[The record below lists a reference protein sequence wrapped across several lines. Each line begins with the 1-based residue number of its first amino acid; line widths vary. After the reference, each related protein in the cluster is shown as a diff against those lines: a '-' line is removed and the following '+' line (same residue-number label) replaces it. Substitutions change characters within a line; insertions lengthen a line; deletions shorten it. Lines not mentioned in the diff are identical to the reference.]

1 MKHLQT
7 SDEFYRLIVETSQE
21 GIWLLDSQGNTSFVN
36 EKMAQMLGYTPQE
49 MLGKHLF
56 DFMDDPGRQEAG
68 IKLERRKHG
77 ISEHHDFRFC
87 RKDGSDFWGIIST
100 NPFFN
105 EGNEYQGTLGMVTD
119 ITKRKKAEQQLISL
133 RDSLQAQVDLR
144 TSALSETNDRL
155 LQEIEERTRVEASLQ
170 QSHTLLSALSKQ
182 VPGALFKS
190 IIAPD
195 GHASTPYSSEKLLD
209 IYEVA
214 PEEIQENIDAI
225 AERFHPEDR
234 QRIFDSIS
242 EAARELKQWE
252 CEYRVI
258 LPRQG
263 LKWLYGAALPQR
275 LEDGAVVFYGIIMEI
290 TERKLMEE
298 SLKNSEEQFIEAFNK
313 CPLLMAISTVEE
325 GRYIEVNSL
334 FLETLGLRR
343 EQVIGVTSRELKL
356 FADPD
361 QRAEILKLVEKQGY
375 ATNCDA
381 RVRKPDGTIM
391 HGLFSAQIITLQ
403 QQQCLLTTF
412 IDFTDRHE
420 SEKALKDSEERYRR
434 LFEVESD
441 SVVLLDKESG
451 LFLDVNSA
459 AVCMYGYTKEEFMG
473 LHHTAISA
481 DPEASR
487 QALVGYQTSIPL
499 RWHKKKDGTTFPVE
513 ISGSYFWYKGRE
525 VSVAAIRDITT
536 HVQGEERLVELNRKL
551 QALNEHAQKVQEQ
564 ERFAIARDIHDEIGQ
579 NLTVLK
585 LDLEWI
591 ASKLPGNSPDIV
603 DRITEMGVSIEQLTS
618 KVQQIAAN
626 LRPPLLDQVG
636 LVAAIECHVQEIKKR
651 SNLEFF
657 LMLNED
663 VDPIDKDIATTVM
676 RIVQEGLT
684 NIIRHARA
692 DEVSISLCKSGRN
705 LILEISDNGCGIT
718 PEQMASQGSYG
729 LMGMRERARICHG
742 ELMITSS
749 PGNGATLYITIP
761 LENGGCTP

>member
-1 MKHLQT
+1 MKNLLD
-7 SDEFYRLIVETSQE
+7 SEKFYRLIVETTQE
-21 GIWLLDSQGNTSFVN
+21 GIWMLDSQGNTCFVN
-36 EKMAQMLGYTPQE
+36 KKMAGMLGYTPQE
-49 MLGKHLF
+49 MLGRHLF
-56 DFMDDPGRQEAG
+56 DFMDNSSREEARSA
-68 IKLERRKHG
+68 LERRQQG
-77 ISEHHDFRFC
+77 ISETHDFRFS

-100 NPFFN
+100 NPIFDDN
-105 EGNEYQGTLGMVTD
+105 HEYLGTLGMITD
-119 ITKRKKAEQQLISL
+119 ITERKKTELLLISL
-133 RDSLQAQVDLR
+133 RDSLQEQVELR
-144 TSALSETNDRL
+144 TRALSNTNDQL
-155 LQEIEERTRVEASLQ
+155 LQEIEERRRAEESLRK
-170 QSHTLLSALSKQ
+170 SHGLFDTLAQQ
-182 VPGALFKS
+182 VPGALFQTL
-190 IIAPD
+190 IAPD
-195 GHASTPYSSEKLLD
+195 GHISTPFSSEKLQD

-214 PEEIQENIDAI
+214 PEEIRENINAI
-225 AERFHPEDR
+225 ADRFHPEDR

-263 LKWLYGAALPQR
+263 LKWLYGAAQPQR
-275 LEDGAVVFYGIIMEI
+275 LEDGTIIFYGIIMEI

-298 SLKNSEEQFIEAFNK
+298 SLRQSEEQFIEAFNK
-313 CPLLMAISTVEE
+313 SPLLMAISTIED
-325 GRYIEVNSL
+325 GRYIEVNTL

-343 EQVIGVTSRELKL
+343 DQVIGTTSRELKL

-361 QRAEILKLVEKQGY
+361 QRARILKLVEEQGY
-375 ATNCDA
+375 AINCDA

-412 IDFTDRHE
+412 IDFTDRHQTE
-420 SEKALKDSEERYRR
+420 EALKDSEERYRR

-441 SVVLLDKESG
+441 SVVLLDKETG
-451 LFLDVNSA
+451 HFLDVNSA
-459 AVCMYGYTKEEFMG
+459 AVSMYGYTKEEF
-473 LHHTAISA
+473 LQIHHTDISS

-487 QALVGYQTSIPL
+487 QALADYQTSVPL
-499 RWHKKKDGTTFPVE
+499 RWHKKKDGTIFPVE

-591 ASKLPGNSPDIV
+591 ASRLHSATPELL
-603 DRITEMGVSIEQLTS
+603 DRFTEMGISIEQLTS

-651 SNLEFF
+651 GGFECF

-692 DEVSISLCKSGRN
+692 SEVSISLCKNDQN

-718 PEQMASQGSYG
+718 PEQLTSRDSYG
-729 LMGMRERARICHG
+729 LMGMRERVRICHG
-742 ELMITSS
+742 DLLITSS
-749 PGNGATLYITIP
+749 PGSGTTLYITIP
-761 LENGGCTP
+761 LKNGGSPP

>member
-1 MKHLQT
+1 MKNLLD
-7 SDEFYRLIVETSQE
+7 SEKFYRLIVETSQE
-21 GIWLLDSQGNTSFVN
+21 GIWLLDSQGNTCFVN
-36 EKMAQMLGYTPQE
+36 EKMAGMLGYTPQE
-49 MLGKHLF
+49 MQGRHLF
-56 DFMDDPGRQEAG
+56 DFMDDNSREEAR
-68 IKLERRKHG
+68 IALERRQQG
-77 ISEHHDFRFC
+77 ISETHDFRFR

-100 NPFFN
+100 NPIFDDSR
-105 EGNEYQGTLGMVTD
+105 EYLGTLGMITD
-119 ITKRKKAEQQLISL
+119 ITERKQAEQQLISL
-133 RDSLQAQVDLR
+133 RDSLQVQVDLR
-144 TSALSETNDRL
+144 TRALSETNERL
-155 LQEIEERTRVEASLQ
+155 LREIEERTRVEASLQ

-182 VPGALFKS
+182 VPGALFKT
-190 IIAPD
+190 IITPD

-214 PEEIQENIDAI
+214 PEEIQENINAI

-242 EAARELKQWE
+242 DAVRELKQWE

-263 LKWLYGAALPQR
+263 LKWLYGVAQLQR
-275 LEDGAVVFYGIIMEI
+275 LEDGTVVFYGIIMEI

-298 SLKNSEEQFIEAFNK
+298 SLRNSEEQFIEAFDK
-313 CPLLMAISTVEE
+313 CPLLMAITTIEE
-325 GRYIEVNSL
+325 GRYLEVNSL

-356 FADPD
+356 FADPG
-361 QRAEILKLVEKQGY
+361 QRDVILGLVKQQGY
-375 ATNCDA
+375 ATNCDV
-381 RVRKPDGTIM
+381 RIRKPDGTILY
-391 HGLFSAQIITLQ
+391 GLFSAQIITLQ

-412 IDFTDRHE
+412 IDFTERHQ
-420 SEKALKDSEERYRR
+420 SEEALKDSEERYRR

-441 SVVLLDKESG
+441 SVVLLDKETG
-451 LFLDVNSA
+451 HFLDVNSA
-459 AVCMYGYTKEEFMG
+459 AVSMYGYTKEEF
-473 LHHTAISA
+473 LQIHHTDISS

-487 QALVGYQTSIPL
+487 QALADYQTSVPL
-499 RWHKKKDGTTFPVE
+499 RWHKKKDGTIFPVE

-591 ASKLPGNSPDIV
+591 TSRLHSATPELL
-603 DRITEMGVSIEQLTS
+603 DRFTEMGISIEQLTS

-651 SNLEFF
+651 GGFECF

-692 DEVSISLCKSGRN
+692 SEVSISLCKNDRN
-705 LILEISDNGCGIT
+705 LILEISDNGRGIT
-718 PEQMASQGSYG
+718 PEQLASQNSYG
-729 LMGMRERARICHG
+729 LMGMRERVRICHG
-742 ELMITSS
+742 DLLITSS
-749 PGNGATLYITIP
+749 PGSGTTLYITIP
-761 LENGGCTP
+761 LKNGGSPP

>member
-1 MKHLQT
+1 MKNLLD
-7 SDEFYRLIVETSQE
+7 SEKFYRLIVETSQE
-21 GIWLLDSQGNTSFVN
+21 GIWLLDSQGNTCFVN
-36 EKMAQMLGYTPQE
+36 KKMAGMLGYTPQE
-49 MLGKHLF
+49 MLGRHLF
-56 DFMDDPGRQEAG
+56 DFMDDSSREEARSA
-68 IKLERRKHG
+68 LERRQQG
-77 ISEHHDFRFC
+77 IFETHDFRFS

-100 NPFFN
+100 NPIFDDN
-105 EGNEYQGTLGMVTD
+105 REYLGTLGMITD
-119 ITKRKKAEQQLISL
+119 ITERKQAEQQLISL
-133 RDSLQAQVDLR
+133 RDSLQVQVDLR
-144 TSALSETNDRL
+144 TRALSETNERL
-155 LQEIEERTRVEASLQ
+155 LREIEERTRVEASLQ
-170 QSHTLLSALSKQ
+170 QSHSLLSALSKQ
-182 VPGALFKS
+182 VPGALFKT
-190 IIAPD
+190 IITPD
-195 GHASTPYSSEKLLD
+195 GHAFTPYSSEKLLD

-214 PEEIQENIDAI
+214 PEEIQEDINAI

-252 CEYRVI
+252 CEYRVF

-263 LKWLYGAALPQR
+263 LKWLYGAAQPQR
-275 LEDGAVVFYGIIMEI
+275 LEDGTVVFYGIIMEI

-298 SLKNSEEQFIEAFNK
+298 SLRNSEEQFIEAFDK
-313 CPLLMAISTVEE
+313 CPLLMAITTIEE
-325 GRYIEVNSL
+325 GRYLEVNSL
-334 FLETLGLRR
+334 FLESLGLRR

-356 FADPD
+356 FADPG
-361 QRAEILKLVEKQGY
+361 QRDVILDLVKQQGY
-375 ATNCDA
+375 ASNCDV
-381 RVRKPDGTIM
+381 RIRKPDGTILY
-391 HGLFSAQIITLQ
+391 GLFSAQIITLQ

-412 IDFTDRHE
+412 IDFTERHQ
-420 SEKALKDSEERYRR
+420 SEEALKDSEERYRR

-441 SVVLLDKESG
+441 SVVLLDKETG
-451 LFLDVNSA
+451 HFLDVNSA
-459 AVCMYGYTKEEFMG
+459 AVSMYGYTKEEF
-473 LHHTAISA
+473 LQIHHTDISS

-487 QALVGYQTSIPL
+487 QALAGYQTSIPL
-499 RWHKKKDGTTFPVE
+499 RWHKKKDGTIFPVE

-551 QALNEHAQKVQEQ
+551 QALNEHAQRVQEQ

-591 ASKLPGNSPDIV
+591 ANRLHSSTPELL
-603 DRITEMGVSIEQLTS
+603 DRLTEMGISIEQLTS

-651 SNLEFF
+651 GGFECF

-692 DEVSISLCKSGRN
+692 SEVSISLCKKDRN

-718 PEQMASQGSYG
+718 PEQLASRNSYG
-729 LMGMRERARICHG
+729 LMGMRERVRICHG
-742 ELMITSS
+742 DLLITSS
-749 PGNGATLYITIP
+749 PGSGTTLYITIP
-761 LENGGCTP
+761 LKNGGCPP